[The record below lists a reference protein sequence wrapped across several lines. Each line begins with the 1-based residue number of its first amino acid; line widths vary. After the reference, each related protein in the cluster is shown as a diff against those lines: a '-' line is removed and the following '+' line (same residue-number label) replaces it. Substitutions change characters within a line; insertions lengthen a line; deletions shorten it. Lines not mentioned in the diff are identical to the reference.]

1 MPGPYWGAMSEAAI
15 GASGPGGMNPSPT
28 SLEIGHSSRF
38 NDVLSMIAPLTSD
51 SVLE

>member
-1 MPGPYWGAMSEAAI
+1 MPGHCGVAMNEAAI
-15 GASGPGGMNPSPT
+15 EVSGPGGMKTSPA
-28 SLEIGHSSRF
+28 SLKIGHSSRF

>member
-1 MPGPYWGAMSEAAI
+1 MPGPYRGAMSEAAI
-15 GASGPGGMNPSPT
+15 EASGPGVMNPSPT
-28 SLEIGHSSRF
+28 SLKIGHSSRF